1 MTLYTSEHEEQEEQ
15 TSRARKI
22 TGRFL
27 VAPDCD
33 ALLSSYQEVL
43 ARRGEPYDVIG
54 QAFQSNVRGLVATV
68 SIPCTL
74 ASVAT
79 TERHFQRLH
88 LAERIRSR
96 NLEATDDESRD
107 DLELRREATAHAKAR
122 LSMDAF
128 TASSEG
134 HEVLIRDTMSFLEH
148 LLGDDPLA
156 RAVDELLRQGLVL
169 CWGAFEVLARDIFIA
184 LLNMKP
190 YLVERLL
197 RDQTAKRRFEAAK
210 VSIDTLIL
218 HGFDLSNKMGT
229 LLADQQDL
237 SDYYSIKAIYEA
249 LYPEDITLRQ
259 VLKQDSLRA
268 LSQRRN
274 LIVHRGGIIDIVY
287 IKNVPCTQKSGEILK
302 ITPDNLEKHL
312 ETMISAAT
320 VILETTV

>member
-1 MTLYTSEHEEQEEQ
+1 
-15 TSRARKI
+15 
-22 TGRFL
+22 
-27 VAPDCD
+27 
-33 ALLSSYQEVL
+33 LLL
-43 ARRGEPYDVIG
+43 GA
-54 QAFQSNVRGLVATV
+54 A
-68 SIPCTL
+68 
-74 ASVAT
+74 
-79 TERHFQRLH
+79 
-88 LAERIRSR
+88 
-96 NLEATDDESRD
+96 DDESRD
-107 DLELRREATAHAKAR
+107 DLELRREATASAKAR
-122 LSMDAF
+122 LKMDAF
-128 TASSEG
+128 MASSEG

-237 SDYYSIKAIYEA
+237 SDYYSIMAIYEA
-249 LYPEDITLRQ
+249 LFPESKNLRQ
-259 VLKQDSLRA
+259 VLKQDGPRV

-274 LIVHRGGIIDIVY
+274 LIVHRGGVIDPTY
-287 IKNVPCTQKSGEILK
+287 INNVPSTQKSGEILK
-302 ITPDNLEKHL
+302 ITPDDLENHL

-320 VILETTV
+320 VILETIVSRD